1 MLLQT
6 KVPMLLDASTCY
18 PWDPCS
24 KMGKLRARVAH
35 VQLASKCHVS
45 PLAMHHTNHVQ
56 TTPKPE
62 HVLQPLSPMQSQLSW
77 SAGLAA

>member
-18 PWDPCS
+18 PWDPCP
-24 KMGKLRARVAH
+24 KMGKLRTRIAPF
-35 VQLASKCHVS
+35 QLASKCHVS
-45 PLAMHHTNHVQ
+45 PLVMHHTNHAQ

-62 HVLQPLSPMQSQLSW
+62 HVLQPLSPMQSQLSS
-77 SAGLAA
+77 SAGLAT